1 MEWLWW
7 IGAALLFA
15 VVEVVTLSFVLIMF
29 AGGALVAAIANAFGW
44 PFWAQVVV
52 FGVVSTILL
61 LTFRRWLVRRFR
73 TSTPV
78 ARTNADALV
87 GREAVTIAD
96 VSESDGRIK
105 LNGEVW
111 TARVARGTL
120 AVASG
125 EHVRV
130 VRIDGATAVV
140 EPLTLGTGTTDAPG
154 PAVTGGA

>member
-15 VVEVVTLSFVLIMF
+15 VVEVMTLSFVLVMF
-29 AGGALVAAIANAFGW
+29 AGGALVAAIVCAFGW

-52 FGVVSTILL
+52 FGIVSTIFLV
-61 LTFRRWLVRRFR
+61 TFRRWLVRRFR

-87 GREAVTIAD
+87 GREAVALAE
-96 VSESDGRIK
+96 VSEVGGRIK
-105 LNGEVW
+105 LGGEVW
-111 TARVARGTL
+111 TARVVRGSL
-120 AVASG
+120 AIPTG

-140 EPLTLGTGTTDAPG
+140 EPLSLGTGTADAPG
-154 PAVTGGA
+154 PAVSGGA

>member
-29 AGGALVAAIANAFGW
+29 AGGALAAAIACAFGW

-52 FGVVSTILL
+52 FGIVSTILL
-61 LTFRRWLVRRFR
+61 LTFRRYLVHRFR

-87 GREAVTIAD
+87 GREAVAIAA
-96 VSESDGRIK
+96 VSESDGRVK
-105 LNGEVW
+105 LGGEVW
-111 TARVARGTL
+111 TARVARGAG

-140 EPLTLGTGTTDAPG
+140 EPLALGTGTADAPG
-154 PAVTGGA
+154 PAVTGGS